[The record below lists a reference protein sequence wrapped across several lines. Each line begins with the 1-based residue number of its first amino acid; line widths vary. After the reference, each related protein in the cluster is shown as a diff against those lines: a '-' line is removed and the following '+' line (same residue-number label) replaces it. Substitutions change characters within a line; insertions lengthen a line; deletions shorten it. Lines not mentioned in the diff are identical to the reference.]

1 MAKMREALMKLEL
14 VTEDWGCGW
23 AGEYTQKNVVDLL
36 VQLVP
41 EVCVVSASRSRL
53 LREALSVCLQYNALR
68 ES

>member
-1 MAKMREALMKLEL
+1 MREALMKLEL

-53 LREALSVCLQYNALR
+53 L
-68 ES
+68 